1 MRAWVNPDAVSAE
14 RAKDVQARAEL
25 AERNGSFDER
35 TAASRIAAGKGGRT
49 IALMGKK
56 KMARARVS
64 EPVA

>member
-1 MRAWVNPDAVSAE
+1 MRWVDPSRVSAATA
-14 RAKDVQARAEL
+14 RDVQARAEL
-25 AERNGSFDER
+25 AERNGAFDD
-35 TAASRIAAGKGGRT
+35 RIAAGRGGRA